1 MLRLRAIWLTAVLL
15 LTGCAA
21 AAPSPADQIK
31 AGVDFQEQKITWA
44 SCESGYECAT
54 VAVPLDHLNPT
65 DQIIEIALIRKS
77 GTENLNPLLINPGG
91 PGASGFDY
99 VRDNY
104 QTLGTEALRKNFQ
117 LIGFDPRGVGRSA
130 PVTCNNESLKDQ
142 VYYEESGFPLGSQD
156 DFAFSKDLLERFAAS
171 CQEKGFDVAYFNTQQ
186 AARDMNL
193 IRAALGVE
201 KLDYLGF
208 SYGTE
213 HGATYIALIPDRV
226 GKFVL
231 DGAVDPTLTS
241 AQGTVNQVAGFDKAF
256 RSYLADCLAD
266 SDCPFAGS
274 VEQAITQVGELLVEL
289 ETTQLPT
296 QYERDAG
303 LTVAL
308 YGIIAALY
316 SQQSWPYLSQAFQEA
331 FDGDGSTL
339 LLLAD
344 FYNDKDPG
352 GGYLSNISEANVAI
366 NCADERVEPG
376 EFESL
381 REDVLVAS
389 SVFGK
394 YFGYPELSCLGWPE
408 GKSMVELDFAVWLTT
423 GPLVVGTTGDPATPY
438 QQAVSLS
445 KLLSGA
451 HLVTFEGEG
460 HTAYGSS
467 DCVNKYVEEYLRNGN
482 LTSSE
487 LRCSN

>member
-1 MLRLRAIWLTAVLL
+1 MRLRAIWLTATLL
-15 LTGCAA
+15 LTGCVA
-21 AAPSPADQIK
+21 AAPSPTEQIESGVGFDQQQLNW
-31 AGVDFQEQKITWA
+31 VN
-44 SCESGYECAT
+44 CESGFECAS
-54 VAVPLDHLNPT
+54 VAVPLDHLNPNGELF
-65 DQIIEIALIRKS
+65 EISLIRKS
-77 GTENLNPLLINPGG
+77 GTENLSPLLVNPGG

-99 VRDNY
+99 VRDNFE
-104 QTLGTEALRKNFQ
+104 TLGTTALRQNFQ
-117 LIGFDPRGVGRSA
+117 LVGFDPRGVGRSA
-130 PVTCNNESLKDQ
+130 PVTCSDESLKDQ
-142 VYYEESGFPLGSQD
+142 VYYEESGFPLGSEK

-171 CQEKGFDVAYFNTQQ
+171 CQETGFDVSFFNTQQ
-186 AARDMNL
+186 SARDMDV

-213 HGATYIALIPDRV
+213 LGATYIALFPERV
-226 GKFVL
+226 GRFVL
-231 DGAVDPTLTS
+231 DGAVDPTLSS
-241 AQGTVNQVAGFDKAF
+241 AQGTINQVAGFDKAF
-256 RSYLADCLAD
+256 RNYLRDCLTLPE
-266 SDCPFAGS
+266 CPFTGN
-274 VEQAITQVGELLVEL
+274 VENALEQVAELLTDL
-289 ETTQLPT
+289 ETSQLPT
-296 QYERDAG
+296 QYDRDAG

-316 SQQSWPYLSQAFQEA
+316 SKQSWPYLTQAFQEA

-344 FYNDKDPG
+344 FYNDKDPE
-352 GGYLSNISEANVAI
+352 GGYLSNISEANMAI
-366 NCADERVEPG
+366 NCADERVPAE
-376 EFESL
+376 EFEQL
-381 REDVLVAS
+381 RQGVLAAS
-389 SVFGK
+389 SIFGK

-408 GKSMVELDFAVWLTT
+408 GKSMVELDFTVELAT

-451 HLVTFEGEG
+451 TLLTFEGEG

-467 DCVNKYVEEYLRNGN
+467 DCVNAYVEEYLLDGN

-487 LRCSN
+487 LRCAD

>member
-15 LTGCAA
+15 LSGCVAV
-21 AAPSPADQIK
+21 APSPTDQIK
-31 AGVDFQEQKITWA
+31 SGVEFQDQVISWA
-44 SCESGYECAT
+44 SCESDFECAT
-54 VAVPLDHLNPT
+54 VAVPLDHLNPA
-65 DQIIEIALIRKS
+65 DQIIEIALIRKA
-77 GTENLNPLLINPGG
+77 GTENLSPLLINPGG

-99 VRDNY
+99 VRDSY
-104 QTLGTEALRKNFQ
+104 ETLGTDQLRSNFQ
-117 LIGFDPRGVGRSA
+117 LVGFDPRGVGRSA
-130 PVTCNNESLKDQ
+130 PVTCTDEKVKDQ
-142 VYYEESGFPLGSQD
+142 VYYEESGFPLGSDD
-156 DFAFSKDLLERFAAS
+156 DFAFSKDVLERFAAS
-171 CQEKGFDVAYFNTQQ
+171 CQETGFDVAYFNTQQ
-186 AARDMNL
+186 SARDMDL

-213 HGATYIALIPDRV
+213 LGATYIALFPDRV

-231 DGAVDPTLTS
+231 DGAVDPTLSS

-256 RSYLADCLAD
+256 RSYLKDCLAN
-266 SDCPFAGS
+266 SDCPFTGS
-274 VEQAITQVGELLVEL
+274 VEQALKKVGELLVKL
-289 ETTQLPT
+289 ETSQLPT
-296 QYERDAG
+296 QYDRDAG

-316 SQQSWPYLSQAFQEA
+316 AEQSWPYLTQAFQEA

-344 FYNDKDPG
+344 FYNDKDPD

-366 NCADERVEPG
+366 NCADERVGPE
-376 EFESL
+376 EFASL
-381 REDVLVAS
+381 REDVLTAS

-394 YFGYPELSCLGWPE
+394 YFGYPELGCLGWPE
-408 GKSMVELDFAVWLTT
+408 GKSMIELDYGVALST

-438 QQAVSLS
+438 QQAVSLA
-445 KLLSGA
+445 KILSGA
-451 HLVTFEGEG
+451 TLLTFQGEG

-467 DCVNKYVEEYLRNGN
+467 DCVNKYVEDYLLGEEFPA
-482 LTSSE
+482 SE
-487 LRCSN
+487 LLCN

>member
-1 MLRLRAIWLTAVLL
+1 MRLRAIWLTAVLL
-15 LTGCAA
+15 LTGCVAV
-21 AAPSPADQIK
+21 APSPTDQIK
-31 AGVDFQEQKITWA
+31 SGVKFQDQVISWA
-44 SCESGYECAT
+44 SCESDYECAT
-54 VAVPLDHLNPT
+54 VAVPLDHLNPS
-65 DQIIEIALIRKS
+65 DQIIEIALIRKA
-77 GTENLNPLLINPGG
+77 GTENLTPLLINPGG

-104 QTLGTEALRKNFQ
+104 ETLGTEDLRSNFQ
-117 LIGFDPRGVGRSA
+117 LVGFDPRGVGRSA
-130 PVTCNNESLKDQ
+130 PVACNDEKVKDQ
-142 VYYEESGFPLGSQD
+142 VYYEDSGFPLGSED

-171 CQEKGFDVAYFNTQQ
+171 CQETGFDVAYFNTQQ
-186 AARDMNL
+186 SARDMDL

-213 HGATYIALIPDRV
+213 LGATYIALFPERV

-231 DGAVDPTLTS
+231 DGAVDPTLSS

-256 RSYLADCLAD
+256 RSYLKDCLA
-266 SDCPFAGS
+266 SADCPFTGT
-274 VEQAITQVGELLVEL
+274 VEQALKKVGELLVKL
-289 ETTQLPT
+289 ETSQLPT
-296 QYERDAG
+296 QYDRDAG

-316 SQQSWPYLSQAFQEA
+316 AEQSWPYLTQAFQEA

-344 FYNDKDPG
+344 FYNDKDPN

-366 NCADERVEPG
+366 NCADERVGPE
-376 EFESL
+376 EFASL
-381 REDVLVAS
+381 REDVITAS

-394 YFGYPELSCLGWPE
+394 YFGYPELGCLGWPE
-408 GKSMVELDFAVWLTT
+408 GKSMIELDYSVALAT

-438 QQAVSLS
+438 QQAVSLA

-451 HLVTFEGEG
+451 TLLTYEGEG

-467 DCVNKYVEEYLRNGN
+467 DCVNKYVEDYLLGEM
-482 LTSSE
+482 LPAAE
-487 LRCSN
+487 LLCN

>member
-15 LTGCAA
+15 LTGCVAVS
-21 AAPSPADQIK
+21 PSPTDQIK
-31 AGVDFQEQKITWA
+31 SGVEFQDQVISWA
-44 SCESGYECAT
+44 SCESDFECAT
-54 VAVPLDHLNPT
+54 VAVPLDHLNPA
-65 DQIIEIALIRKS
+65 DQIIEIALIRKA
-77 GTENLNPLLINPGG
+77 GTENLSPLLINPGG

-99 VRDNY
+99 VRDSY
-104 QTLGTEALRKNFQ
+104 ETLGTDQLRSSFQ
-117 LIGFDPRGVGRSA
+117 LVGFDPRGVGRSA
-130 PVTCNNESLKDQ
+130 PVTCTDEKVKDQ
-142 VYYEESGFPLGSQD
+142 VYYEESGFPLGSDD
-156 DFAFSKDLLERFAAS
+156 DFAFSKDVLERFAAS
-171 CQEKGFDVAYFNTQQ
+171 CQETGFDVAYFNTQQ
-186 AARDMNL
+186 SARDMDL

-213 HGATYIALIPDRV
+213 LGATYIALFPDRV

-231 DGAVDPTLTS
+231 DGAVDPTLSS

-256 RSYLADCLAD
+256 RSYLKDCLAN
-266 SDCPFAGS
+266 SDCPFTGT
-274 VEQAITQVGELLVEL
+274 VEQALRKVGELLVKL
-289 ETTQLPT
+289 ETSQLPT
-296 QYERDAG
+296 QYDRDAG

-316 SQQSWPYLSQAFQEA
+316 AEQSWPYLTQAFQEA

-344 FYNDKDPG
+344 FYNDKDPD

-366 NCADERVEPG
+366 NCADERVGPE
-376 EFESL
+376 EFASL
-381 REDVLVAS
+381 REDVLTAS

-394 YFGYPELSCLGWPE
+394 YFGYPELGCLGWPE
-408 GKSMVELDFAVWLTT
+408 GKSMIELDYGVTLST

-438 QQAVSLS
+438 QQAVSLA
-445 KLLSGA
+445 KILSGA
-451 HLVTFEGEG
+451 TLLTFEGEG

-467 DCVNKYVEEYLRNGN
+467 DCVNKYVEDYLLGGE
-482 LTSSE
+482 LPASE
-487 LRCSN
+487 LLCN

>member
-15 LTGCAA
+15 LTGCVAV
-21 AAPSPADQIK
+21 APSPTDQIK
-31 AGVDFQEQKITWA
+31 SGVKFQDQVISWA
-44 SCESGYECAT
+44 SCESDYECAT
-54 VAVPLDHLNPT
+54 VAVPLDHLNPS
-65 DQIIEIALIRKS
+65 DQIIEIALIRKA
-77 GTENLNPLLINPGG
+77 GTENLTPLLINPGG

-104 QTLGTEALRKNFQ
+104 ETLGTEDLRSNFQ
-117 LIGFDPRGVGRSA
+117 LVGFDPRGVGRSA
-130 PVTCNNESLKDQ
+130 PVTCNDEKVKDQ
-142 VYYEESGFPLGSQD
+142 VYYEDSGFPLGSDD
-156 DFAFSKDLLERFAAS
+156 DFSFSKDLLERFAAS
-171 CQEKGFDVAYFNTQQ
+171 CQETGFDVAYFNTQQ
-186 AARDMNL
+186 SARDMDL

-213 HGATYIALIPDRV
+213 LGATYIALFPKRV

-231 DGAVDPTLTS
+231 DGAVDPTLSS

-256 RSYLADCLAD
+256 RSYLKDCLA
-266 SDCPFAGS
+266 SADCPFTGT
-274 VEQAITQVGELLVEL
+274 VEQALKKVGELLVKL
-289 ETTQLPT
+289 ETSQLPT
-296 QYERDAG
+296 QYDRDAG

-316 SQQSWPYLSQAFQEA
+316 TEQSWPYLTQAFQEA

-344 FYNDKDPG
+344 FYNDKDPN

-366 NCADERVEPG
+366 NCADERVGPE
-376 EFESL
+376 EFASL
-381 REDVLVAS
+381 REDVLTAS

-394 YFGYPELSCLGWPE
+394 YFGYPELGCLGWPE
-408 GKSMVELDFAVWLTT
+408 GKSMIELDYSVALAT

-438 QQAVSLS
+438 QQAVSLA

-451 HLVTFEGEG
+451 TLLTYEGEG

-467 DCVNKYVEEYLRNGN
+467 DCVNKYVEDYLLGEM
-482 LTSSE
+482 LPAAE
-487 LRCSN
+487 LLCN

>member
-15 LTGCAA
+15 LTGCVAV
-21 AAPSPADQIK
+21 APSPTDQIK
-31 AGVDFQEQKITWA
+31 SGVEFQDQLISWA
-44 SCESGYECAT
+44 SCESDFECAT
-54 VAVPLDHLNPT
+54 VAVPLDHLNPA
-65 DQIIEIALIRKS
+65 DQIIEIALIRKA
-77 GTENLNPLLINPGG
+77 GTENLSPLLINPGG

-99 VRDNY
+99 VRDSY
-104 QTLGTEALRKNFQ
+104 ETLGTDQLRSNFQ
-117 LIGFDPRGVGRSA
+117 LVGFDPRGVGRSA
-130 PVTCNNESLKDQ
+130 PVTCTDEKVKNQ
-142 VYYEESGFPLGSQD
+142 VYYEESGFPLGSDD
-156 DFAFSKDLLERFAAS
+156 DFAFSKDVLERFAAS
-171 CQEKGFDVAYFNTQQ
+171 CQETGFDVAYFNTQQ
-186 AARDMNL
+186 SARDMDL

-213 HGATYIALIPDRV
+213 LGATYIALFPDRV

-231 DGAVDPTLTS
+231 DGAVDPTLSS

-256 RSYLADCLAD
+256 RSYLKDCLAN
-266 SDCPFAGS
+266 SDCPFTGT
-274 VEQAITQVGELLVEL
+274 VEQALRKVGELLVKL
-289 ETTQLPT
+289 ETSQLPT
-296 QYERDAG
+296 QYDRDAG

-316 SQQSWPYLSQAFQEA
+316 AEQSWPYLTQAFQEA

-344 FYNDKDPG
+344 FYNDKDPD

-366 NCADERVEPG
+366 NCADERVGPE
-376 EFESL
+376 EFASL
-381 REDVLVAS
+381 REDVLTAS

-394 YFGYPELSCLGWPE
+394 YFGYPELGCLGWPE
-408 GKSMVELDFAVWLTT
+408 GKSMIELDYGVTLST

-438 QQAVSLS
+438 QQAVSLA
-445 KLLSGA
+445 KILSGA
-451 HLVTFEGEG
+451 TLLTFEGEG

-467 DCVNKYVEEYLRNGN
+467 DCVNKYVEDYLLGGE
-482 LTSSE
+482 LPASE
-487 LRCSN
+487 LLCN

>member
-15 LTGCAA
+15 LTGCVAV
-21 AAPSPADQIK
+21 APSPTDQIK
-31 AGVDFQEQKITWA
+31 SGVEFQDQLISWA
-44 SCESGYECAT
+44 SCESDFECAT
-54 VAVPLDHLNPT
+54 VAVPLDHLNPA
-65 DQIIEIALIRKS
+65 DQIIEIALIRKA
-77 GTENLNPLLINPGG
+77 GTENLSPLLINPGG

-99 VRDNY
+99 VRDSY
-104 QTLGTEALRKNFQ
+104 ETLGTDQLRSNFQ
-117 LIGFDPRGVGRSA
+117 LVGFDPRGVGRSA
-130 PVTCNNESLKDQ
+130 PVTCTDEKVKNQ
-142 VYYEESGFPLGSQD
+142 VYYEESGFPLGSDD
-156 DFAFSKDLLERFAAS
+156 DFAFSKDVLERFAAS
-171 CQEKGFDVAYFNTQQ
+171 CQETGFDVAYFNTQQ
-186 AARDMNL
+186 SARDMDL

-213 HGATYIALIPDRV
+213 LGATYIALFPDRV

-231 DGAVDPTLTS
+231 DGAVDPTLSS

-256 RSYLADCLAD
+256 RSYLKDCLAN
-266 SDCPFAGS
+266 SDCPFTGT
-274 VEQAITQVGELLVEL
+274 VEQALRKVGELLVKL
-289 ETTQLPT
+289 ETSQLPT
-296 QYERDAG
+296 QYDRDAG

-316 SQQSWPYLSQAFQEA
+316 AEQSWPYLTQAFQEA

-344 FYNDKDPG
+344 FYNDKDPD

-366 NCADERVEPG
+366 NCADERVGPE
-376 EFESL
+376 EFASL
-381 REDVLVAS
+381 REDVLTAS

-394 YFGYPELSCLGWPE
+394 YFGYPELGCLGWPE
-408 GKSMVELDFAVWLTT
+408 GKSMIELDYGVTLST

-438 QQAVSLS
+438 QQAVSLA
-445 KLLSGA
+445 KILSGA
-451 HLVTFEGEG
+451 TLLTFEGEG

-467 DCVNKYVEEYLRNGN
+467 DCVNQYVEDYLLGDK
-482 LTSSE
+482 LPASE
-487 LRCSN
+487 LLCN

>member
-15 LTGCAA
+15 LTGCVAV
-21 AAPSPADQIK
+21 APSPTDQIK
-31 AGVDFQEQKITWA
+31 SGVEFQDQVISWA
-44 SCESGYECAT
+44 SCESDFECAT
-54 VAVPLDHLNPT
+54 VAVPLDHLNPA
-65 DQIIEIALIRKS
+65 DQIIEIALIRKA
-77 GTENLNPLLINPGG
+77 GTENLSPLLINPGG

-99 VRDNY
+99 VRDSY
-104 QTLGTEALRKNFQ
+104 ETLGTDQLRSNFQ
-117 LIGFDPRGVGRSA
+117 LVGFDPRGVGRSA
-130 PVTCNNESLKDQ
+130 PVTCTDEKVKDQ
-142 VYYEESGFPLGSQD
+142 VYYEESGFPLGSDD
-156 DFAFSKDLLERFAAS
+156 DFAFSKDVLERFAAS
-171 CQEKGFDVAYFNTQQ
+171 CQETGFDVAYFNTQQ
-186 AARDMNL
+186 SARDMDL

-213 HGATYIALIPDRV
+213 LGATYIALFPDRV

-231 DGAVDPTLTS
+231 DGAVDPTLSS

-256 RSYLADCLAD
+256 RSYLKDCLAN
-266 SDCPFAGS
+266 SDCPFTGS
-274 VEQAITQVGELLVEL
+274 VEQALKKVGELLVKL
-289 ETTQLPT
+289 ETSQLPT
-296 QYERDAG
+296 QYDRDAG

-316 SQQSWPYLSQAFQEA
+316 AEQSWPYLTQAFQEA

-344 FYNDKDPG
+344 FYNDKDPD

-366 NCADERVEPG
+366 NCADERVGPE
-376 EFESL
+376 EFASL
-381 REDVLVAS
+381 REDVLTAS

-394 YFGYPELSCLGWPE
+394 YFGYPELGCLGWPE
-408 GKSMVELDFAVWLTT
+408 GKSMIELDYGVTLST

-438 QQAVSLS
+438 QQAVSLA
-445 KLLSGA
+445 KILSGA
-451 HLVTFEGEG
+451 TLLTFEGEG

-467 DCVNKYVEEYLRNGN
+467 DCVNQYVEDYLLGDK
-482 LTSSE
+482 LPASE
-487 LRCSN
+487 LLCN

>member
-1 MLRLRAIWLTAVLL
+1 VAV
-15 LTGCAA
+15 
-21 AAPSPADQIK
+21 APNPTDQIK
-31 AGVDFQEQKITWA
+31 SGVEFQDQVISWA
-44 SCESGYECAT
+44 SCESDFDCAT
-54 VAVPLDHLNPT
+54 VAVPLDHLNPA
-65 DQIIEIALIRKS
+65 DQIIEIALIRKA
-77 GTENLNPLLINPGG
+77 GTENLTPLLINPGG

-99 VRDNY
+99 VRDGY
-104 QTLGTEALRKNFQ
+104 ETLGTDQLRNNFQ
-117 LIGFDPRGVGRSA
+117 LVGFDPRGVGRSA
-130 PVTCNNESLKDQ
+130 PVTCTDEKVKDQ
-142 VYYEESGFPLGSQD
+142 VYYEESGFPLGSED
-156 DFAFSKDLLERFAAS
+156 DFAFSKDVLERFAAS
-171 CQEKGFDVAYFNTQQ
+171 CQETGFDVAYFNTQQ
-186 AARDMNL
+186 SARDMDL

-213 HGATYIALIPDRV
+213 LGATYIALFPERV
-226 GKFVL
+226 GMFVL
-231 DGAVDPTLTS
+231 DGAVDPTLSS

-256 RSYLADCLAD
+256 RSYLQDCLAN
-266 SDCPFAGS
+266 SDCPFTGT
-274 VEQAITQVGELLVEL
+274 VEQALTKVGELLVKL
-289 ETTQLPT
+289 ETSQLPT
-296 QYERDAG
+296 QYDRDAG

-316 SQQSWPYLSQAFQEA
+316 AEQSWPYLTQAFQEA

-344 FYNDKDPG
+344 FYNDKDPD

-366 NCADERVEPG
+366 NCADERVGPE
-376 EFESL
+376 EFASL
-381 REDVLVAS
+381 REDVLTAS

-408 GKSMVELDFAVWLTT
+408 GKSMIELDYSVTLTT
-423 GPLVVGTTGDPATPY
+423 GPLVIGTTGDPATPY
-438 QQAVSLS
+438 QQAVSLA

-451 HLVTFEGEG
+451 TLLTFEGEG

-467 DCVNKYVEEYLRNGN
+467 DCVNKHVEEYLLNGN

-487 LRCSN
+487 LRCSS

>member
-15 LTGCAA
+15 LTGCVAVS
-21 AAPSPADQIK
+21 PSPTDQIRS
-31 AGVDFQEQKITWA
+31 GVEFQDQVISWA
-44 SCESGYECAT
+44 SCESDFECAT
-54 VAVPLDHLNPT
+54 VAVPLDHLNPA
-65 DQIIEIALIRKS
+65 DQIIEIALIRKA
-77 GTENLNPLLINPGG
+77 GTENLTPLLINPGG

-99 VRDNY
+99 VRDSY
-104 QTLGTEALRKNFQ
+104 ETLGTDQLRSNFQ
-117 LIGFDPRGVGRSA
+117 LVGFDPRGVGRSA
-130 PVTCNNESLKDQ
+130 PVTCTDEKVKDQ
-142 VYYEESGFPLGSQD
+142 VYYEESGFPLGSD
-156 DFAFSKDLLERFAAS
+156 ADFAFSKDVLERFAAS
-171 CQEKGFDVAYFNTQQ
+171 CQETGFDVAFFNTQQ
-186 AARDMNL
+186 SARDMDL

-213 HGATYIALIPDRV
+213 LGATYIALFPDSV

-231 DGAVDPTLTS
+231 DGAVDPTLSS

-256 RSYLADCLAD
+256 RSYLNDCLAN
-266 SDCPFAGS
+266 SDCPFTGT
-274 VEQAITQVGELLVEL
+274 VEQALRKVGELLVKL
-289 ETTQLPT
+289 ETSQLPT
-296 QYERDAG
+296 QYDRDAG

-316 SQQSWPYLSQAFQEA
+316 AEQSWPYLTQAFQEA

-344 FYNDKDPG
+344 FYNDKDPD

-366 NCADERVEPG
+366 NCADERVGPE
-376 EFESL
+376 EFASL
-381 REDVLVAS
+381 REDVLTAS

-394 YFGYPELSCLGWPE
+394 YFGYPELGCLGWPE
-408 GKSMVELDFAVWLTT
+408 GKSMIELDYGVTLST

-438 QQAVSLS
+438 QQAVSLA
-445 KLLSGA
+445 KILSGA
-451 HLVTFEGEG
+451 TLLTFEGEG

-467 DCVNKYVEEYLRNGN
+467 DCVNKYVEDYLLGEK
-482 LTSSE
+482 SPASE
-487 LRCSN
+487 LLCN

>member
-15 LTGCAA
+15 LTGCVAVS
-21 AAPSPADQIK
+21 PSPTDQIES
-31 AGVDFQEQKITWA
+31 GVEFQDQVISWA
-44 SCESGYECAT
+44 SCESDFECAT
-54 VAVPLDHLNPT
+54 VAVPLDHLNPA
-65 DQIIEIALIRKS
+65 DQIIEIALIRKA
-77 GTENLNPLLINPGG
+77 GTENLTPLLINPGG

-99 VRDNY
+99 VRDSY
-104 QTLGTEALRKNFQ
+104 ETLGTDQLRSNFQ
-117 LIGFDPRGVGRSA
+117 LVGFDPRGVGRSA
-130 PVTCNNESLKDQ
+130 PVTCTDEKVKDQ
-142 VYYEESGFPLGSQD
+142 VYYEESGFPLGSDD
-156 DFAFSKDLLERFAAS
+156 DFAFSKDVLERFAAS
-171 CQEKGFDVAYFNTQQ
+171 CQETGFDVAYFNTQQ
-186 AARDMNL
+186 SARDMDV

-213 HGATYIALIPDRV
+213 LGATYIALFPDRV

-231 DGAVDPTLTS
+231 DGAVDPTLSS

-256 RSYLADCLAD
+256 RSYLKDCLAN
-266 SDCPFAGS
+266 SDCPFTGT
-274 VEQAITQVGELLVEL
+274 VEQALKTVGELLVKL
-289 ETTQLPT
+289 ETSQLPT
-296 QYERDAG
+296 QYDRDAG

-316 SQQSWPYLSQAFQEA
+316 AEQSWPYLTQAFQEA

-344 FYNDKDPG
+344 FYNDKDPD

-366 NCADERVEPG
+366 NCADERVGPE
-376 EFESL
+376 EFVSL
-381 REDVLVAS
+381 REEVLTAS

-394 YFGYPELSCLGWPE
+394 YFGYPELGCLGWPE
-408 GKSMVELDFAVWLTT
+408 GKSMIELDYGVTLST

-438 QQAVSLS
+438 QQAVSLA
-445 KLLSGA
+445 KILSGA
-451 HLVTFEGEG
+451 TLLTFEGEG

-467 DCVNKYVEEYLRNGN
+467 DCVNKYVEDYLLGGE
-482 LTSSE
+482 LPASE
-487 LRCSN
+487 LLCN

>member
-15 LTGCAA
+15 LTGCVAVS
-21 AAPSPADQIK
+21 PSPTDQIK
-31 AGVDFQEQKITWA
+31 SGVEFQDQVISWA
-44 SCESGYECAT
+44 SCESDFECAT
-54 VAVPLDHLNPT
+54 VAVPLDHLNPA
-65 DQIIEIALIRKS
+65 DQIIEIALIRKA
-77 GTENLNPLLINPGG
+77 GTENLSPLLINPGG

-99 VRDNY
+99 VRDSY
-104 QTLGTEALRKNFQ
+104 ETLGTDQLRSNFQ
-117 LIGFDPRGVGRSA
+117 LVGFDPRGVGRSA
-130 PVTCNNESLKDQ
+130 PVTCTDEKVKDQ
-142 VYYEESGFPLGSQD
+142 VYYEESGFPLGSDD
-156 DFAFSKDLLERFAAS
+156 DFAFSKDVLERFAAS
-171 CQEKGFDVAYFNTQQ
+171 CQETGFDVAYFNTQQ
-186 AARDMNL
+186 SARDMDL

-213 HGATYIALIPDRV
+213 LGATYIALFPDRV

-231 DGAVDPTLTS
+231 DGAVDPTLSS

-256 RSYLADCLAD
+256 RSYLKDCLAN
-266 SDCPFAGS
+266 SDCPFTGT
-274 VEQAITQVGELLVEL
+274 VEQALRKVGELLVKL
-289 ETTQLPT
+289 ETSQLPT
-296 QYERDAG
+296 QYDRDAG

-316 SQQSWPYLSQAFQEA
+316 AEQSWPYLTQAFQEA

-344 FYNDKDPG
+344 FYNDKDPD

-366 NCADERVEPG
+366 NCADERVGPE
-376 EFESL
+376 EFASL
-381 REDVLVAS
+381 REDVLTAS

-394 YFGYPELSCLGWPE
+394 YFGYPELGCLGWPE
-408 GKSMVELDFAVWLTT
+408 GKSMIELDYGVTLST

-438 QQAVSLS
+438 QQAVSLA
-445 KLLSGA
+445 KILSGA
-451 HLVTFEGEG
+451 TLLTFEGEG

-467 DCVNKYVEEYLRNGN
+467 DCVNQYVEDYLLGDK
-482 LTSSE
+482 LPASE
-487 LRCSN
+487 LLCN

>member
-15 LTGCAA
+15 LSGCVAVS
-21 AAPSPADQIK
+21 PSPTDQIES
-31 AGVDFQEQKITWA
+31 GVEFQDQVISWA
-44 SCESGYECAT
+44 SCESDFECAT
-54 VAVPLDHLNPT
+54 VAVPLDHLNPA
-65 DQIIEIALIRKS
+65 DQIIEIALIRKA
-77 GTENLNPLLINPGG
+77 GTENLTPLLINPGG

-99 VRDNY
+99 VRDSY
-104 QTLGTEALRKNFQ
+104 ETLGTDQLRSNFQ
-117 LIGFDPRGVGRSA
+117 LVGFDPRGVGRSA
-130 PVTCNNESLKDQ
+130 PVTCTDEKVKDQ
-142 VYYEESGFPLGSQD
+142 VYYEESGFPLGSDD
-156 DFAFSKDLLERFAAS
+156 DFAFSKDVLERFAAS
-171 CQEKGFDVAYFNTQQ
+171 CQETGFDVAYFNTQQ
-186 AARDMNL
+186 SARDMDL

-213 HGATYIALIPDRV
+213 LGATYIALFPDRV

-231 DGAVDPTLTS
+231 DGAVDPTLSS

-256 RSYLADCLAD
+256 RSYLKDCLAN
-266 SDCPFAGS
+266 SDCPFTGT
-274 VEQAITQVGELLVEL
+274 VEQALRKVGELLVKL
-289 ETTQLPT
+289 ETSQLPT
-296 QYERDAG
+296 QYDRDAG

-316 SQQSWPYLSQAFQEA
+316 AEQSWPYLTQAFQEA

-344 FYNDKDPG
+344 FYNDKDPD

-366 NCADERVEPG
+366 NCADERVGPE
-376 EFESL
+376 EFASL
-381 REDVLVAS
+381 REDVLTAS

-394 YFGYPELSCLGWPE
+394 YFGYPELGCLGWPE
-408 GKSMVELDFAVWLTT
+408 GKSMIELDYGVTLST

-438 QQAVSLS
+438 QQAVSLA
-445 KLLSGA
+445 KILSGA
-451 HLVTFEGEG
+451 TLLTFEGEG

-467 DCVNKYVEEYLRNGN
+467 DCVNQYVEDYLLGEEFPA
-482 LTSSE
+482 SE
-487 LRCSN
+487 LLCN

>member
-15 LTGCAA
+15 LSGCVAVS
-21 AAPSPADQIK
+21 PSPTDQIK
-31 AGVDFQEQKITWA
+31 SGVEFRDQVISWE
-44 SCESGYECAT
+44 SCESDFECAT

-65 DQIIEIALIRKS
+65 DQIIEIALIRKA
-77 GTENLNPLLINPGG
+77 GTENLTPLLINPGG

-99 VRDNY
+99 VRDSY
-104 QTLGTEALRKNFQ
+104 ETLGTDQLRSNFQ
-117 LIGFDPRGVGRSA
+117 LVGFDPRGVGRSA
-130 PVTCNNESLKDQ
+130 PVTCTDEKVKDQ
-142 VYYEESGFPLGSQD
+142 VYYEESGFPLGSDD
-156 DFAFSKDLLERFAAS
+156 DFAFSKDVLERFAAS
-171 CQEKGFDVAYFNTQQ
+171 CQETGFDVAFFNTQQ
-186 AARDMNL
+186 SARDMDL

-213 HGATYIALIPDRV
+213 LGATYIALFPDRV

-256 RSYLADCLAD
+256 RSYLKDCLAN
-266 SDCPFAGS
+266 SECPFTGT
-274 VEQAITQVGELLVEL
+274 VEQALKKVGELLVKL
-289 ETTQLPT
+289 ETSQLPT
-296 QYERDAG
+296 QYDRDAG

-316 SQQSWPYLSQAFQEA
+316 AEQSWPYLTQAFQEA

-344 FYNDKDPG
+344 FYNDKDPD

-366 NCADERVEPG
+366 NCADERVGPE
-376 EFESL
+376 EFASL
-381 REDVLVAS
+381 REDVLAAS
-389 SVFGK
+389 SIFGK
-394 YFGYPELSCLGWPE
+394 YFGYPELGCLGWPE
-408 GKSMVELDFAVWLTT
+408 GKSMIKLDYGVTLTT
-423 GPLVVGTTGDPATPY
+423 GPLVIGTTGDPATPY

-467 DCVNKYVEEYLRNGN
+467 DCVNKYVEEYLLNGN

>member
-1 MLRLRAIWLTAVLL
+1 MLRLRAIWLTAVFL
-15 LTGCAA
+15 LTGCVAVS
-21 AAPSPADQIK
+21 PSPTDQIK
-31 AGVDFQEQKITWA
+31 SGVEFQDQLISWA
-44 SCESGYECAT
+44 SCESDYECAT
-54 VAVPLDHLNPT
+54 VAVPLDHLNPS
-65 DQIIEIALIRKS
+65 DQIIEIALIRKA
-77 GTENLNPLLINPGG
+77 GTENLTPLLINPGG

-104 QTLGTEALRKNFQ
+104 ETLGTEDLRSNFQ
-117 LIGFDPRGVGRSA
+117 LVGFDPRGVGRSA
-130 PVTCNNESLKDQ
+130 PVTCNDEKVKDQ
-142 VYYEESGFPLGSQD
+142 VYYEDSGFPLGSQD

-171 CQEKGFDVAYFNTQQ
+171 CQETGFDVAYFNTQQ
-186 AARDMNL
+186 SARDMDL

-213 HGATYIALIPDRV
+213 LGATYIALFPKRV

-231 DGAVDPTLTS
+231 DGAVDPTLSS

-256 RSYLADCLAD
+256 RSYLKDCLA
-266 SDCPFAGS
+266 SADCPFTGT
-274 VEQAITQVGELLVEL
+274 VEQALKKVGELLVKL
-289 ETTQLPT
+289 ETSQLTT
-296 QYERDAG
+296 QYDRDAG

-316 SQQSWPYLSQAFQEA
+316 AEQSWPYLTQAFQEA

-344 FYNDKDPG
+344 FYNDKDPN

-366 NCADERVEPG
+366 NCADERVGPE
-376 EFESL
+376 EFASL
-381 REDVLVAS
+381 REDVLTAS

-394 YFGYPELSCLGWPE
+394 YFGYPELGCLGWPE
-408 GKSMVELDFAVWLTT
+408 GKSMIELDYSVALAT

-438 QQAVSLS
+438 QQAVSLA

-451 HLVTFEGEG
+451 TLLTYEGEG

-467 DCVNKYVEEYLRNGN
+467 DCVNKYVEDYLLGEM
-482 LTSSE
+482 LPAAE
-487 LRCSN
+487 LLCN

>member
-1 MLRLRAIWLTAVLL
+1 MLRLRAIWLTAILL
-15 LTGCAA
+15 LTGCVEVAS
-21 AAPSPADQIK
+21 SPAEQVK
-31 AGVDFQEQKITWA
+31 SGVDFHDQVISWE

-65 DQIIEIALIRKS
+65 TEVIEIALIRKS
-77 GTENLNPLLINPGG
+77 GTDNLSPLLVNPGG

-104 QTLGTEALRKNFQ
+104 QTLGTDQLRSNFQ
-117 LIGFDPRGVGRSA
+117 LVGFDPRGVGRSA
-130 PVTCNNESLKDQ
+130 PVTCNDQRLKDQ
-142 VYYEESGFPLGSQD
+142 VYYEESGFPLGSEE
-156 DFAFSKDLLERFAAS
+156 DFAFSKDVLERFASS
-171 CQEKGFDVAYFNTQQ
+171 CQETGFDVAYFNTQQ
-186 AARDMNL
+186 SARDMDL
-193 IRAALGVE
+193 IRSALGLE

-213 HGATYIALIPDRV
+213 LGATYIALFPERV

-231 DGAVDPTLTS
+231 DGAVDPTLSS

-256 RSYLADCLAD
+256 RSYLTDCLAN
-266 SDCPFAGS
+266 SDCPFTGS
-274 VEQAITQVGELLVEL
+274 VDQALKKVGELLVEL
-289 ETTQLPT
+289 ETSQLPT
-296 QYERDAG
+296 QYDRDAG

-316 SQQSWPYLSQAFQEA
+316 AEQSWPYLTQAFQEA

-344 FYNDKDPG
+344 FYNDKDPD

-366 NCADERVEPG
+366 NCADERVGPE
-376 EFESL
+376 EFASL
-381 REDVLVAS
+381 REDVLAAS

-394 YFGYPELSCLGWPE
+394 YFGYPELGCLGWPE
-408 GKSMVELDFAVWLTT
+408 GKSMIELDYSVTLTT
-423 GPLVVGTTGDPATPY
+423 GPLVIGTTGDPATPY
-438 QQAVSLS
+438 QQAVSLA
-445 KLLSGA
+445 KLLSGS
-451 HLVTFEGEG
+451 TFLTFVGEG

-467 DCVNKYVEEYLRNGN
+467 DCVNKHVEEYLLNGY
-482 LTSSE
+482 LTTSE
-487 LRCSN
+487 LRCSS

>member
-15 LTGCAA
+15 LTGCVAVS
-21 AAPSPADQIK
+21 PSPTDQIK
-31 AGVDFQEQKITWA
+31 SGVEFQDQVISWA
-44 SCESGYECAT
+44 SCESDFECAT
-54 VAVPLDHLNPT
+54 VAVPLDHLNPA
-65 DQIIEIALIRKS
+65 DQIIEIALIRKA
-77 GTENLNPLLINPGG
+77 GTENLTPLLINPGG

-99 VRDNY
+99 VRDSY
-104 QTLGTEALRKNFQ
+104 ETLGTDQLRSNFQ
-117 LIGFDPRGVGRSA
+117 LVGFDPRGVGRSA
-130 PVTCNNESLKDQ
+130 PVTCTDEKVKDQ
-142 VYYEESGFPLGSQD
+142 VYYEESGFPLGSDD
-156 DFAFSKDLLERFAAS
+156 DFAFSKDVLERFAAS
-171 CQEKGFDVAYFNTQQ
+171 CQETGFDVAYFNTQQ
-186 AARDMNL
+186 SARDMDL

-213 HGATYIALIPDRV
+213 LGATYIALFPDRV

-231 DGAVDPTLTS
+231 DGAVDPTLSS

-256 RSYLADCLAD
+256 RSYLKDCLAN
-266 SDCPFAGS
+266 SDCPFTGT
-274 VEQAITQVGELLVEL
+274 VEQALRKVGELLVKL
-289 ETTQLPT
+289 ETSQLPT
-296 QYERDAG
+296 QYDRDAG

-316 SQQSWPYLSQAFQEA
+316 AEQSWPYLTQAFQEA

-344 FYNDKDPG
+344 FYNDKDPD

-366 NCADERVEPG
+366 NCADERVGPE
-376 EFESL
+376 EFASL
-381 REDVLVAS
+381 REDVLTAS

-394 YFGYPELSCLGWPE
+394 YFGYPELGCLGWPE
-408 GKSMVELDFAVWLTT
+408 GKSMIELDYGVTLST

-438 QQAVSLS
+438 QQAVSLA
-445 KLLSGA
+445 KILSGA
-451 HLVTFEGEG
+451 TLLTFEGEG

-467 DCVNKYVEEYLRNGN
+467 DCVNKYVEDYLLGEEFPA
-482 LTSSE
+482 SE
-487 LRCSN
+487 LLCN

>member
-15 LTGCAA
+15 LTGCVAV
-21 AAPSPADQIK
+21 APSPTDQIK
-31 AGVDFQEQKITWA
+31 SGVEFQDQLISWA
-44 SCESGYECAT
+44 SCESDFECAI
-54 VAVPLDHLNPT
+54 VAVPLDHLNPA
-65 DQIIEIALIRKS
+65 DQIIEIALIRKA
-77 GTENLNPLLINPGG
+77 GTENLSPLLINPGG

-99 VRDNY
+99 VRDSY
-104 QTLGTEALRKNFQ
+104 ETLGTDQLRSNFQ
-117 LIGFDPRGVGRSA
+117 LVGFDPRGVGRSA
-130 PVTCNNESLKDQ
+130 PVTCTDEKVKDQ
-142 VYYEESGFPLGSQD
+142 VYYEESGFPLGSDD
-156 DFAFSKDLLERFAAS
+156 DFAFSKDVLERFAAS
-171 CQEKGFDVAYFNTQQ
+171 CQETGFDVAYFNTQQ
-186 AARDMNL
+186 SARDMDL

-213 HGATYIALIPDRV
+213 LGATYIALFPDRV

-231 DGAVDPTLTS
+231 DGAVDPTLSS

-256 RSYLADCLAD
+256 RSYLKDCLAN
-266 SDCPFAGS
+266 SDCPFTGT
-274 VEQAITQVGELLVEL
+274 VEQALKKVGELLVKL
-289 ETTQLPT
+289 ETSQLPT
-296 QYERDAG
+296 QYDRDAG

-316 SQQSWPYLSQAFQEA
+316 AEQSWPYLTQAFQEA

-344 FYNDKDPG
+344 FYNDKDPD

-366 NCADERVEPG
+366 NCADERVGPE
-376 EFESL
+376 EFASL
-381 REDVLVAS
+381 REDVLTAS

-394 YFGYPELSCLGWPE
+394 YFGYPELGCLGWPE
-408 GKSMVELDFAVWLTT
+408 GKSMIELDYGVTLST

-438 QQAVSLS
+438 QQAVSLA
-445 KLLSGA
+445 KILSGA
-451 HLVTFEGEG
+451 TLLTFEGEG

-467 DCVNKYVEEYLRNGN
+467 DCVNKYVEDYLLGEEFPA
-482 LTSSE
+482 SE
-487 LRCSN
+487 LLCN